1 LTGTSTTTDMSDEE
15 YYEEEEVSN
24 TSKKGDGNFLKARQ
38 EAKKGELDEQLRE
51 YINEWRKQRAKEE
64 EELKRLKEKQ
74 AKRKEIR
81 AEQEKKLAQQKK
93 EEEERLRKE
102 EAEKKAKEAEEKRKR
117 LEEAEKKRQAM
128 MQAQKE
134 KQQAGGPGKGGQK
147 KTDGGMSNVQ
157 DARREMTKTKEQ
169 LEEEKKISLS
179 IRIKP
184 LELDG
189 MDSDTLKSKAN
200 ELWETIVRLET
211 EKYDLEERQRRQD
224 YDLKELKERQ
234 RQQNKQKAIKLGLDP
249 EALTGKYPPKIR
261 MYSKYERRTDTRTY
275 EDRRKLYE
283 GGWDVLYAELLE
295 KTWKEKMDEWGK
307 RPKAKLPKWF
317 GERPGK
323 KPGDPESPDDEDE
336 GPAEAPPGAEEEEEE
351 EEEEEDEEEE
361 EEEEE

>member
-1 LTGTSTTTDMSDEE
+1 MSDEE
-15 YYEEEEVSN
+15 YYEEEEVEEEGESEYEEEEEEGEDEEVEE
-24 TSKKGDGNFLKARQ
+24 TEHHEKKSLGTRSVISENEGGSNFLKARQ

-51 YINEWRKQRAKEE
+51 YVDEWRKQRSKEE

-102 EAEKKAKEAEEKRKR
+102 EADKKAKEAEEKRKR
-117 LEEAEKKRQAM
+117 WEEAEKKRQAM

-134 KQQAGGPGKGGQK
+134 KQQAAGQGAKGPK
-147 KTDGGMSNVQ
+147 KTDSGMGNVQ

-184 LELDG
+184 LDLDA
-189 MDSDTLKSKAN
+189 MDGDQLTNKAS

-211 EKYDLEERQRRQD
+211 EKYDLEERQ
-224 YDLKELKERQ
+224 K
-234 RQQNKQKAIKLGLDP
+234 QQLRQKAMKKGLDP

-261 MYSKYERRTDTRTY
+261 MYS
-275 EDRRKLYE
+275 
-283 GGWDVLYAELLE
+283 
-295 KTWKEKMDEWGK
+295 
-307 RPKAKLPKWF
+307 
-317 GERPGK
+317 
-323 KPGDPESPDDEDE
+323 
-336 GPAEAPPGAEEEEEE
+336 
-351 EEEEEDEEEE
+351 
-361 EEEEE
+361 

>member
-1 LTGTSTTTDMSDEE
+1 MGSLKLSLHESRAQPLVYKELRVCTMSDEE
-15 YYEEEEVSN
+15 YYEEEEVTSN

-51 YINEWRKQRAKEE
+51 YINEWRKQRGKEE

-74 AKRKEIR
+74 TKRKEIR

-102 EAEKKAKEAEEKRKR
+102 EKRKR

-134 KQQAGGPGKGGQK
+134 KQSAGDKKGGAK
-147 KTDGGMSNVQ
+147 KTDGGGMGNVQ

-189 MDSDTLKSKAN
+189 MDGDA
-200 ELWETIVRLET
+200 
-211 EKYDLEERQRRQD
+211 
-224 YDLKELKERQ
+224 LKE
-234 RQQNKQKAIKLGLDP
+234 KA
-249 EALTGKYPPKIR
+249 
-261 MYSKYERRTDTRTY
+261 S
-275 EDRRKLYE
+275 
-283 GGWDVLYAELLE
+283 
-295 KTWKEKMDEWGK
+295 
-307 RPKAKLPKWF
+307 
-317 GERPGK
+317 
-323 KPGDPESPDDEDE
+323 
-336 GPAEAPPGAEEEEEE
+336 
-351 EEEEEDEEEE
+351 
-361 EEEEE
+361 